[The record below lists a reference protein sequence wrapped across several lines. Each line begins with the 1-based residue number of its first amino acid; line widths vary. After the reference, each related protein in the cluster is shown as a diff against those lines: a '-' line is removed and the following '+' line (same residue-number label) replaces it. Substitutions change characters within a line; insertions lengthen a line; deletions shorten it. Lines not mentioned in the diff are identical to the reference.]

1 MDESIL
7 IVGLGNPGSQY
18 ATTRHNAGFMM
29 VEALAVRWKVRW
41 SEERTWNLS
50 LAKFVI
56 DGKKIFL
63 CRPLTFMNCS
73 GEAVGPLAKF
83 YKITPNRVLVSV
95 DDADLN
101 FGTLRM
107 RLGGSSGG
115 HHGLDSLQEH
125 LGTQDFPRQ
134 RIGIGRKDGSSRQIT
149 GYVLGQFDA
158 SERQVLPGILS
169 RACDQIE
176 CGIREGLE
184 KAMNKF
190 NGAIT
195 LQ

>member
-1 MDESIL
+1 MDDSIL
-7 IVGLGNPGSQY
+7 IVGLGNPGNQY

-29 VEALAVRWKVRW
+29 VEALAARWKVNW

-83 YKITPNRVLVSV
+83 YKIAPERVVASV

-107 RLGGSSGG
+107 RVGGSSGG

-134 RIGIGRKDGSSRQIT
+134 RIGIGRKDGSSRQIA
-149 GYVLGQFDA
+149 GYVLGQFD
-158 SERQVLPGILS
+158 SGERQVLPRILGQ
-169 RACDQIE
+169 ACDQIE